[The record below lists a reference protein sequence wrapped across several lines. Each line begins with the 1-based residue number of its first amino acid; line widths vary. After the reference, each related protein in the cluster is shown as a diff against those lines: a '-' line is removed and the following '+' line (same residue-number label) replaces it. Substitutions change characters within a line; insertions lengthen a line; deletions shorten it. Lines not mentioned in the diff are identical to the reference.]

1 MDVAICL
8 LDNGAAVDE
17 AVTSEQQTPLQFAAI
32 LGEIDIL
39 RMLLDRGASLDRFD
53 ENGMDASVGCI
64 LTRRGKK
71 VAPVDMLKVIS
82 GHISIDT
89 NAIDLL
95 DGTTLLHLTAS
106 YQSASEID
114 LLISLGSS
122 VEVRDRGGRNALYFA
137 AFGGNPATYFA
148 LLAHGSTTE
157 DLADNLLYVIDA
169 KANSFN
175 SVYYDEWD
183 GLGLFDPILR
193 DLLDRRTDLMT
204 SVCIVNGE
212 VEDIQGPAIPLQQ
225 AAAAYGP
232 GIEAWFLGL
241 LQECGRE
248 TEEDRRRL
256 QEMRTGGYDQH
267 GTVIGEV
274 DEESDYDSTDGDSEN
289 ASSESDRSSA
299 RSEADDTEEEYEFF
313 WDAEEGA

>member
-1 MDVAICL
+1 MDVAIYL
-8 LDNGAAVDE
+8 LDNGADVNE
-17 AVTSEQQTPLQFAAI
+17 SVTSGQSTPLLAAAV
-32 LGEIDIL
+32 LGEIGIL

-53 ENGMDASVGCI
+53 VNGIDVSIGCMAPSVD
-64 LTRRGKK
+64 RK
-71 VAPVDMLKVIS
+71 VASVDMLKVIS

-89 NAIDLL
+89 NTIDSLN
-95 DGTTLLHLTAS
+95 GMTLLHLIAC

-114 LLISLGSS
+114 FLISLGFN
-122 VEVRDRGGRNALYFA
+122 VEVQDRRGRNALHYA
-137 AFGGNPATYFA
+137 AVIGNAATYFA
-148 LLAHGSTTE
+148 LLAHGSASVH
-157 DLADNLLYVIDA
+157 LVNNLLLVIDA
-169 KANSFN
+169 KADSYN
-175 SVYYDEWD
+175 SVTYDECD
-183 GLGLFDPILR
+183 GPGLFDPILR

-256 QEMRTGGYDQH
+256 QELRTGGYDQH